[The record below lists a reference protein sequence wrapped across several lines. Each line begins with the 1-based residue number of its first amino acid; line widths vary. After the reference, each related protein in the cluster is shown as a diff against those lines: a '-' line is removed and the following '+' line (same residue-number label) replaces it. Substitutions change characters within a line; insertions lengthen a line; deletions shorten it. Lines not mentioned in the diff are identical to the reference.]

1 MRSPRRESATFR
13 DRADAGRRLADE
25 VAARLGDLEDDDL
38 VVEALP
44 RGGVPVGFEVARRLA
59 APLDVIL
66 VRKLG
71 LPYQPELA
79 MGAIGE
85 GDVRVL
91 DADLLGRAGVSA
103 DELAAVDRRERAE
116 LQRRGER
123 YRGGLPH
130 EPMAGRVVVIVDDGL
145 ATGSTAKAACEVARA
160 AGADR
165 VVLAVPVA
173 PEDWERRLGDAADEY
188 VCVSTPVPFHAVGQA
203 YDDFSATSDREVV
216 SLLRVA
222 ARARGARSSA
232 TSPERGAVG
241 GGPKQRDLH
250 LPVQAGSVSG
260 TLVVPPSPTGL
271 VVFAHGSGSSRHSPR
286 NRYVADVLHD
296 GGLATFL
303 FDLLTEREEQ
313 DRRNVFD
320 VDLLARRLADATE
333 LARAEED
340 VSGLPVGVF
349 GASTGA
355 AAALVAAAA
364 QPEVVRAVVSRGGRP
379 DLAGDRLPKVV
390 APTLLLV
397 GGQDEVVLELNRS
410 AAAQLG
416 GPHELRIVPG
426 AGHLFSEPGT
436 LEVVALSARDWFQRH
451 LGPVPPSA

>member
-1 MRSPRRESATFR
+1 MRSPWRESATFR

-25 VAARLGDLEDDDL
+25 VAARLGDLEDDDP
-38 VVEALP
+38 VIEALP
-44 RGGVPVGFEVARRLA
+44 RGGVPVGFEVARRLG

-91 DADLLGRAGVSA
+91 DADLLARAGVSA
-103 DELAAVDRRERAE
+103 DELAVVDARERAE

-160 AGADR
+160 AGAAR

-173 PEDWERRLGDAADEY
+173 PPDWQQRLGGTADEY
-188 VCVSTPVPFHAVGQA
+188 VCVATPEPFHAVGQA

-216 SLLRVA
+216 SLLRIA
-222 ARARGARSSA
+222 ARARGARTSTPSS
-232 TSPERGAVG
+232 ERGAVG
-241 GGPKQRDLH
+241 GGPERRELEM
-250 LPVQAGSVSG
+250 PVAVGSVSG
-260 TLVVPPSPTGL
+260 TLVVPPSPAGL

-286 NRYVADVLHD
+286 NRYVAEVLHE

-303 FDLLTEREEQ
+303 FDLLTEHEEQ

-320 VDLLARRLADATE
+320 VDLLAHRLADAIA
-333 LARAEED
+333 LARAEDD
-340 VSGLPVGVF
+340 VARLPVGLF

-355 AAALVAAAA
+355 AAALLAAAA
-364 QPEVVRAVVSRGGRP
+364 HPDVVGAVVSRGGRP
-379 DLAGDRLPKVV
+379 DLAGDRLPQVV

-397 GGQDEVVLELNRS
+397 GGEDEVVLELNRS
-410 AAAQLG
+410 AAARLG
-416 GPHELRIVPG
+416 GPHELRVVPG

-451 LGPVPPSA
+451 LGPPARSA